1 MSPLEV
7 KIDNSWWRVTQLD
20 TPHKD
25 FKVERHTKG
34 VGWNVIMEPAVLR
47 DDDTLFHDN
56 SMDEEV
62 IQCIEE
68 AIGAYLEHE
77 STLAGF
83 IGGCN
88 LGRVVDRRALE
99 ALELIYRLG
108 NTDGS
113 HHKQWCLDQVVR
125 ILTGENYGDFVAWA
139 CAGEDGSYTYDWDE
153 GTPP

>member
-7 KIDNSWWRVTQLD
+7 KIDGDWWRVTQLA
-20 TPHKD
+20 TPYKD

-34 VGWNVIMEPAVLR
+34 VGWSVIMEPAVLR

-56 SMDEEV
+56 SLDEEI

-77 STLAGF
+77 GTLAGF
-83 IGGCN
+83 IPGCN
-88 LGRVVDRRALE
+88 TDRLVDRKAME
-99 ALELIYRLG
+99 ALELLYQYGDI
-108 NTDGS
+108 DGD
-113 HHKQWCLDQVVR
+113 HHKRWCIDQVVR
-125 ILTGENYGDFVAWA
+125 ILTGENYENFVAWA
-139 CAGEDGSYTYDWDE
+139 CGGEDGPHTYDWDE